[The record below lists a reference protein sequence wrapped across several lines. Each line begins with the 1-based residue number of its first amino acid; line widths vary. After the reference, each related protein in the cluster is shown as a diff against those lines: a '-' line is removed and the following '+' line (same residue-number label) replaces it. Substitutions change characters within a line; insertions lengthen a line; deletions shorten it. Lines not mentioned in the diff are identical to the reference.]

1 MPFAL
6 DGNPTPGELSD
17 AVNYLLSNFVSGAA
31 VDAVTGEITSG
42 GVIIGYLYKYIAIKY
57 ADSFD
62 GTLNFSDTP
71 TNRSYYGIRNS
82 DSASES
88 SNPADYFWQQATGGF
103 GTTKFL
109 WYQSTGGRQIQ
120 FAVSINAP
128 DVGWLQDPL
137 ASIDLDVVT
146 SGNIPVIAEL
156 FFSYFT
162 PSVLFVPRTGSPL
175 APVFTNVI
183 PAMFAVD
190 KGVVVP
196 FVNAQTDTAAGFV
209 ANTWRIGN
217 SSTTGYG
224 DISYNNITIG
234 DPTDAGDFAEWPSPT
249 AMPSSPAY
257 IEVPVRFKNSLGI
270 VTQAS
275 VATLQLLYSDPG
287 ANGLNGPAVDIS
299 GYVSFVQNPAGA
311 FTPPNNVV
319 SATVVNVTSPT
330 YSWAISGGTPTTST
344 ASSVFIT
351 PGSTSTGVTV
361 TLTVN
366 GSNLVSPISKTVILP
381 VVYDG
386 EPGQAGSN
394 GVMSAFPSIYLW
406 TGSSVPPTRPST
418 TSTYTWATGA
428 YTAPSGWSTTAPSN
442 TTAGNYLW
450 EITVPLNTI
459 ATTVTSTLD
468 WTNVIYTIRAVA
480 YNGANGTSGINGTNG
495 TNGTNGAATFV
506 VTRAANDS
514 SAPTNAEVSAILGRN
529 PVAGDICTVN
539 YNAGN
544 NSVVYRYV
552 TAWTLFQTYITGS
565 LIVQNTITADKL
577 SVTQLSAITANLGTV
592 TAGDVSIGTS
602 PTISGTSMTG
612 SGAHIYSD
620 GRTVI
625 GNSAKNLVWDN
636 SALTVNGDIISTG
649 NIVNDGVT
657 VASEYL
663 FVNTATNDYT
673 ATVSFTS
680 PYPGSFIAQ
689 VVGLP
694 LGAPGAGSAVNIF
707 WNTLNPSTEA
717 YGIVANGGSQPPMPA
732 SFEASMVAGANSY
745 QIRIQ
750 LINYPTSGYR
760 GAAIFSTLLRRY
772 K

>member
-109 WYQSTGGRQIQ
+109 WYQTTGGRQIQ
-120 FAVSINAP
+120 FAVSVNAP

-137 ASIDLDVVT
+137 GSIDLDVVT

-162 PSVLFVPRTGSPL
+162 PSVLFVPRTGTPL

-183 PAMFAVD
+183 PAVFAVD

-196 FVNAQTDTAAGFV
+196 FVNAQTDTAVNFL

-234 DPTDAGDFAEWPSPT
+234 DPTDAGDFAEWPAPT
-249 AMPSSPAY
+249 AMPASPAY
-257 IEVPVRFKNSLGI
+257 IEVPIRFKNSLGI

-275 VATLQLLYSDPG
+275 VASLQLLYADPG
-287 ANGLNGPAVDIS
+287 ADGLDGASVDIS
-299 GYVSFVQNPAGA
+299 GYVSFVQNAAGA

-319 SATVVNVTSPT
+319 SAVAVNVTSPT
-330 YSWAISGGTPTTST
+330 YSWVISGGTPTSST
-344 ASSVFIT
+344 ASSVSIT

-386 EPGQAGSN
+386 AAGEAGAN

-418 TSTYTWATGA
+418 TSTYTWSTGA
-428 YTAPSGWSTTAPSN
+428 YTAPSGWSTTPPSN
-442 TTAGNYLW
+442 TVAENYLW
-450 EITVPLNTI
+450 EITIPLNTV
-459 ATTVTSTLD
+459 ATTTTSTLD
-468 WTNVIYTIRAVA
+468 WTNTAYTIRAIA
-480 YNGANGTSGINGTNG
+480 YNGANGTDGTDG
-495 TNGTNGAATFV
+495 TDGANGTNGAATFV
-506 VTRAANDS
+506 VTRTANDS
-514 SAPTNAEVSAILGRN
+514 SPPTNAEVFTLLGRN

-565 LIVQNTITADKL
+565 LIVQNTITGDKVAANTITADKL

-592 TAGDVSIGTS
+592 TAGTMSAGTVFAGALS
-602 PTISGTSMTG
+602 AATGSFSGSLSAATGTFSGTLTASAINAVNTINIANEAVIIPAGATSGG
-612 SGAHIYSD
+612 SGANVTMSL
-620 GRTVI
+620 TA
-625 GNSAKNLVWDN
+625 GNRVLITGYVGSTN
-636 SALTVNGDIISTG
+636 S
-649 NIVNDGVT
+649 
-657 VASEYL
+657 
-663 FVNTATNDYT
+663 
-673 ATVSFTS
+673 
-680 PYPGSFIAQ
+680 
-689 VVGLP
+689 
-694 LGAPGAGSAVNIF
+694 
-707 WNTLNPSTEA
+707 NPSTPFQRDNYINVNGSIITTVVSNGA
-717 YGIVANGGSQPPMPA
+717 FDGAGLTMSAVPISVVYTIPTTASYNFSVTYSSSVGITG
-732 SFEASMVAGANSY
+732 
-745 QIRIQ
+745 IQ
-750 LINYPTSGYR
+750 VIGIKR
-760 GAAIFSTLLRRY
+760 
-772 K
+772 